1 MEDDEEDIY
10 ASNEGGNDN
19 ATGLN
24 PAQVKQGSRSAPQ
37 ADGDEGE
44 DEGEEEDSDSV
55 CKARRNH
62 FCTRADLRTPGYR
75 YHHRAPGCWKA

>member
-10 ASNEGGNDN
+10 ASNEGGNGN

-24 PAQVKQGSRSAPQ
+24 PAQLKKESSAAPQ

-55 CKARRNH
+55 CKDCRNS
-62 FCTRADLRTPGYR
+62 LLYES
-75 YHHRAPGCWKA
+75 